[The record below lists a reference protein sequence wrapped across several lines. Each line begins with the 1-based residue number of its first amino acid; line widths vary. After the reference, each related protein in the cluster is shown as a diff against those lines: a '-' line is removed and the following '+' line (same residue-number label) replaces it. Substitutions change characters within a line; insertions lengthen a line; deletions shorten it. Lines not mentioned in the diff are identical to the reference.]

1 MAHPI
6 EEIIASA
13 DAAIVRED
21 FDAVLDVYS
30 DDAVLVVRPGMNARG
45 KAPIRKAFEAIA
57 AHFDHSLQVRQA
69 GMVVL
74 ESGDNALVL
83 AKTVVSASNLPAVTR
98 DATYVFRK
106 DGGGKWRCVIDNSY
120 GHELLS
126 VGRPGQR

>member
-30 DDAVLVVRPGMNARG
+30 DDAVLVVQPGMNVRG

-98 DATYVFRK
+98 DATYVFRR
-106 DGGGKWRCVIDNSY
+106 DGGGKWRCAIDNSY